1 MLALTKMSPFNGPF
15 HIKSIDHGFIFSPS
29 PTGEHA
35 STSAETGS
43 GDGTPAVFTYK
54 EDHLECNGLIL
65 TRELSNMHVGFIRM
79 LFLPSHLHS
88 GGDLEFEKVGV
99 GGDGDGGGRYKI
111 KYDKGVFFLSF
122 YFMVCWCYE

>member
-1 MLALTKMSPFNGPF
+1 MPPFNGSF

-29 PTGEHA
+29 PTGDHA
-35 STSAETGS
+35 STSPETGS

-54 EDHLECNGLIL
+54 EDHLECNGLVL

-88 GGDLEFEKVGV
+88 LGDLEFEKVG
-99 GGDGDGGGRYKI
+99 GDGEDEGDGLYKI
-111 KYDKGVFFLSF
+111 KYDKGMSF
-122 YFMVCWCYE
+122 HFMAVGVMSEG

>member
-1 MLALTKMSPFNGPF
+1 
-15 HIKSIDHGFIFSPS
+15 
-29 PTGEHA
+29 
-35 STSAETGS
+35 
-43 GDGTPAVFTYK
+43 
-54 EDHLECNGLIL
+54 
-65 TRELSNMHVGFIRM
+65 MHVGFIRM

>member
-1 MLALTKMSPFNGPF
+1 MPPFNGPF

-29 PTGEHA
+29 PTGDHA
-35 STSAETGS
+35 STLAETGS
-43 GDGTPAVFTYK
+43 GDGTPAIFTYK

-88 GGDLEFEKVGV
+88 GGDLEFEKVG
-99 GGDGDGGGRYKI
+99 GDGEGEGDGRYKI
-111 KYDKGVFFLSF
+111 NYDKGMSF
-122 YFMVCWCYE
+122 HFMAVGVMSEG